1 MCANGHYRI
10 VTANP
15 PNRNAT
21 QHAVQLAKQRLAR
34 QRCLSIFGP
43 EAGLVSRLSY
53 LTYLAGLTEAT
64 SLSAWSRVAL
74 IDCGMYFCIKPFTT
88 SRPTWSCTWMNLRPV
103 GLL

>member
-1 MCANGHYRI
+1 MCANSHYRI

-53 LTYLAGLTEAT
+53 LTY
-64 SLSAWSRVAL
+64 
-74 IDCGMYFCIKPFTT
+74 
-88 SRPTWSCTWMNLRPV
+88 
-103 GLL
+103 